1 MSNKHLNTVGLLLG
15 SFDPPH
21 IGHIDA
27 ALQAFN
33 FVDEVWFVPAW
44 QNPWKEKSSDYW
56 DRYLMINTL
65 VKNYNLDDSYRFSV
79 RSTEYTIKPKYT
91 YELIEYLVKQY
102 SNTQFFIIGG
112 QDIIQDI
119 KNWENGDYILEKCKM
134 LPVDRTRIKISSSD
148 IRDLI
153 KNHTNPV
160 PYITPAVLELI
171 KNKNLYNYEI
181 NS

>member
-1 MSNKHLNTVGLLLG
+1 MSKKRFKLVGLLLG

-27 ALQAFN
+27 ALQSIN
-33 FVDEVWFVPAW
+33 LLDEVWFVPAW

-56 DRYLMINTL
+56 DRYLMLNTL

-79 RSTEYTIKPKYT
+79 RSVEYTVKPKYT

-102 SNTQFFIIGG
+102 PDTQFFIIGG
-112 QDIIQDI
+112 QDIEQDI
-119 KNWENGDYILEKCKM
+119 KNWKNSDYILEKCIL
-134 LPVDRTRIKISSSD
+134 LPIDRHRINISSTE
-148 IRDLI
+148 IRELI
-153 KNHTNPV
+153 KCHGNPI

>member
-1 MSNKHLNTVGLLLG
+1 MSKERFKTVGLLLG

-27 ALQAFN
+27 ALQAIN
-33 FVDEVWFVPAW
+33 LVDEVWFIPAW

-56 DRYLMINTL
+56 DRYLMLNTL

-79 RSTEYTIKPKYT
+79 RSVEYTIKPKYT

-102 SNTQFFIIGG
+102 LDTQFFIIGG
-112 QDIIQDI
+112 QDIEQNI
-119 KNWENGDYILEKCKM
+119 KNWKNSDYILEKCIV
-134 LPVDRTRIKISSSD
+134 LPIDRHRINISSTE
-148 IRDLI
+148 IRGLI
-153 KNHTNPV
+153 KYHANPI

-171 KNKNLYNYEI
+171 KNKNLYEN
-181 NS
+181 NK